1 MKRKKTEGELEG
13 DLQIHH
19 IMNAESPGRRVVSI
33 HAHSYATV
41 TNCNMATTQQVTEQ
55 ILTWLN
61 NSIVSGVLV
70 VVGRNQVMNNLW
82 KSLLLHFWDY
92 WVAPTEVLI
101 EISLLWKR
109 AYTRMYVQRAAS
121 SAYSVSSCT
130 KAGQLFGHDIA
141 SGREDFELICGF
153 SCGAVLLWNLGH
165 FHWRLNWKCLITNL
179 IFCAAPI
186 VSLVYWHYQDSAVW
200 KHI

>member
-1 MKRKKTEGELEG
+1 
-13 DLQIHH
+13 
-19 IMNAESPGRRVVSI
+19 
-33 HAHSYATV
+33 
-41 TNCNMATTQQVTEQ
+41 
-55 ILTWLN
+55 
-61 NSIVSGVLV
+61 
-70 VVGRNQVMNNLW
+70 MNNLW
-82 KSLLLHFWDY
+82 KSLILHFWDY

-153 SCGAVLLWNLGH
+153 RMEL
-165 FHWRLNWKCLITNL
+165 
-179 IFCAAPI
+179 FCFGT
-186 VSLVYWHYQDSAVW
+186 LVISIGGLTESV
-200 KHI
+200 